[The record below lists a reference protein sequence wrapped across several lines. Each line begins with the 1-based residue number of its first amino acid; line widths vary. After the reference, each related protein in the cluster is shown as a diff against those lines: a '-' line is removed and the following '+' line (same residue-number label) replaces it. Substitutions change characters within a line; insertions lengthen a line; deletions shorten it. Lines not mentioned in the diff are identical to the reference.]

1 MRKRKGIASIVEAMI
16 VSIAIALLVGV
27 AFTFFSSY
35 LNSMNP
41 QEKYVN
47 IQAVLC
53 GKVFVV
59 KNVGPYPVK
68 LDTLVQVGADD
79 SGNLIESDKTLNKKL
94 NPGESYEVQLDKVYD
109 YVYIIGENFRSK
121 PIMNDCV
128 WITIVGGGNG
138 GGGGGIIGPPGPL
151 PIPW

>member
-1 MRKRKGIASIVEAMI
+1 MRRRKGVASIVEAMI

-27 AFTFFSSY
+27 AFAFFSSY

-41 QEKYVN
+41 KVRYVN
-47 IQAVLC
+47 VQTILC

-68 LDTLVQVGADD
+68 LDKLVQVGAD
-79 SGNLIESDKTLNKKL
+79 SNGNLVESDKILNHVL
-94 NPGESYEVQLDKVYD
+94 QPGDSYEVTLDKVYD
-109 YVYIIGENFRSK
+109 YVYIVSGDFRSK
-121 PIMNDCV
+121 PVMNDCV

-138 GGGGGIIGPPGPL
+138 GGGIIGPPGPG